1 MEAINNTVFEKKKR
15 YFFVGVLMLLCYYV
29 YNYILLTQFC
39 LNASPALIFPS
50 IDNGY
55 WLVLATGVFYFF
67 ANNLAAAISFDIL
80 FFLLPI
86 LILFL
91 PYKRWLNILFLT
103 VCFLYAIF
111 INTIAAHHFHL
122 FLAMPVLAFAFCFT
136 GKRFENIWRAI
147 RYYTLFI
154 FVSAALWKL
163 FRGSIFEPNQML
175 NILHAQHAQFLYEQP
190 NAIHAKFIR
199 WLITHSTFS
208 NLLIY
213 FSALLQI
220 LFVIGFFTSKI
231 DTYLLAMLLSF
242 VAVNYCVMQIFP
254 PEIFLFAL
262 TLVPQSFWQKGT
274 MNSTL

>member
-1 MEAINNTVFEKKKR
+1 MEAINNAVFEKKKR
-15 YFFVGVLMLLCYYV
+15 YFFVGVLILLCFYA
-29 YNYILLTQFC
+29 YNHILLTQFC
-39 LNASPALIFPS
+39 LNGSPALIFPS

-55 WLVLATGVFYFF
+55 WLVLASGIFHFF
-67 ANNLAAAISFDIL
+67 TSHLTAAILFDIL
-80 FFLLPI
+80 FFALPV

-91 PYKRWLNILFLT
+91 SSNRWLNVLFFLIT
-103 VCFLYAIF
+103 FLYAIF

-122 FLAMPVLAFAFCFT
+122 FLAMVLLSFAFCFR
-136 GKRFENIWRAI
+136 GNRFENIWRAI

-163 FRGSIFEPNQML
+163 FRGSIVSPNQML

-190 NAIHAKFIR
+190 NTIHAKFIR
-199 WLITHSTFS
+199 WLITHSALS

-213 FSALLQI
+213 FAALLQI
-220 LFVIGFFTSKI
+220 SFVIGFFTSKI

-262 TLVPQSFWQKGT
+262 TLVPQSFWQKDT
-274 MNSTL
+274 INSTL